1 MKRFGILSLVLLSFL
16 ALNSCDDD
24 IFDKGGGNIHYGV
37 SFRKVDLSGASSLVL
52 ASGKSED
59 SKSWTRSSMTKAGD
73 GGDGGG
79 DEQHTDFDYSAPLY
93 KVSADGTMV
102 EVDYQIEIVTK
113 SESGSGVKS
122 EVRDSLNANLRLKM
136 EYIYAIDD
144 KWLLLYNC
152 SYDYPGYDDLP
163 DGTLKSIVNRLIT
176 DGNHINRNYM
186 VRLEDGALFL
196 FDFGPL
202 MPGIGRTKPHS
213 QEEVRGAMNV
223 MGKDLYF
230 LDNGPEL
237 TRMADRGST
246 LDLSHVLNSNIRIN
260 YILKSGSAFGVV
272 PLYENGQSMMMGMPS
287 VVFPGRNE
295 LVPIDGI
302 NINDRN
308 VQMFLADD
316 ELYVSRNNG
325 PKLDEIEYELG
336 DTYLIVD
343 GVEHQMLF
351 QDSLFGYNYAIYNVP
366 AHAGSKIQIKTS
378 IGMLFTA
385 CEFTNFDFDAA
396 YEWGMLV
403 EPQGI
408 AEHDYYHEFVIPE
421 DGNYEFYLSLIGPDY
436 GGDIQFAPEG
446 WSATASPGDFNCGRD
461 RYERGEEAAFYK
473 VNITD
478 NSASLSE
485 QPVVRYL
492 GYSPIFSYMES
503 DFETRHRRI
512 INGGVVSWLDED
524 KDHHTILN
532 RVDLK
537 NKEYFSKELSG
548 RFPSR
553 MNQYYDGVA
562 YVADGNTGYY
572 ECSLATAQ
580 EKRISFD
587 FTALN
592 RYMSELS
599 TQLSEP
605 QFDSSL
611 MAFTMT
617 AFTRSGTKLTIYVD
631 VTGQDAGKA
640 RVYTTESGGAG
651 LVITSMVRLN

>member
-1 MKRFGILSLVLLSFL
+1 MKRFLLLPLLLTTALVCF
-16 ALNSCDDD
+16 SCDKDD
-24 IFDKGGGNIHYGV
+24 DLYGGGGSNLNAT
-37 SFRKVDLSGASSLVL
+37 FRKVDLTGAQSLVL
-52 ASGKSED
+52 ASNGTE
-59 SKSWTRSSMTKAGD
+59 TRGTRMTKGEGD
-73 GGDGGG
+73 NNNNGNN
-79 DEQHTDFDYSAPLY
+79 QSTDYNYSAPMY

-113 SESGSGVKS
+113 SESESGLKS

-152 SYDYPGYDDLP
+152 SYDYPGYDNLP
-163 DGTLKSIVNRLIT
+163 DGNLKAAVINLINNGNNR
-176 DGNHINRNYM
+176 DRSYM
-186 VRLEDGALFL
+186 VRLEDGALFQL
-196 FDFGPL
+196 ERGQTEPAL
-202 MPGIGRTKPHS
+202 GRTGQHS
-213 QEEVRGAMNV
+213 QNEVTATMEM
-223 MGKDLYF
+223 MGKDLYY
-230 LDNGPEL
+230 LDQGPEL
-237 TRMADRGST
+237 TRMADRGNT
-246 LDLSHVLNSNIRIN
+246 VDLSHVLNSNIRIN
-260 YILKSGSAFGVV
+260 YILKYGSAFGVV
-272 PLYENGQSMMMGMPS
+272 PLYENGGQSMMGMPS

-302 NINDRN
+302 SVNDKN

-325 PKLDEIEYELG
+325 AKLVEIEHELG

-351 QDSLFGYNYAIYNVP
+351 LDSLFNYNYAIYDVP
-366 AHAGSKIQIKTS
+366 AHKGSKIQIRTS
-378 IGMLFTA
+378 IGMLFNA
-385 CEFTNFDFDAA
+385 CEFTNFGFDAD
-396 YEWGMLV
+396 YEWGTLV
-403 EPQGI
+403 TPQGI
-408 AEHDYYHEFVIPE
+408 AEHDYYHEFTIPE

-436 GGDIQFAPEG
+436 GGEIQFAKEG

-473 VNITD
+473 VNITG

-485 QPVVRYL
+485 QPVLKYL
-492 GYSPIFSYMES
+492 GYSPTFSYMES
-503 DFETRHRRI
+503 DFDTRHRRI
-512 INGGVVSWLDED
+512 IKGGVVSWLDED
-524 KDHHTILN
+524 KDHHTLLN
-532 RVDLK
+532 RANLK
-537 NKEYFSKELSG
+537 TKEYDSKELSG

-580 EKRISFD
+580 EKRVSID
-587 FTALN
+587 FTEMN

-631 VTGQDAGKA
+631 VTGQNAGKA

-651 LVITSMVRLN
+651 LVISSMVRLN